1 MKKNNKVIKYI
12 LLLVFALVLYVPNV
26 NANSSCEEYAKENCR
41 SHEGHT
47 EYNACISSSKSYC
60 QSCVSSCQSD
70 CVSKNGNN
78 STAREEC
85 MKSCNTCYD
94 NPSSSSGSGSTSGA
108 TGGATVGAT
117 VGATGSSG
125 GNGTTGSTSTV
136 KGTQGGSTG
145 TKTSGCG
152 ILGNTSSKT
161 VQLLN
166 WVVKGIRLGIPILI
180 IVMGMIDCL
189 RIVFSG
195 EDKVFKEAFTRFVKR
210 IGIGILLIFIPYIL
224 YWLFRLSG
232 MDKQYGIDNFYCGI
246 LETTSG
252 TKVPNGNEYQ
262 DWPYCA
268 KVAESHCTTSGI
280 PQNTTMYEECKKGR
294 KTSCNSCMNGCIT
307 NCPPSDKAPAGYTSC
322 FNSCQSKCK

>member
-94 NPSSSSGSGSTSGA
+94 NPSSSSGSSK
-108 TGGATVGAT
+108 
-117 VGATGSSG
+117 G

-136 KGTQGGSTG
+136 KGTQGGSTSTVKG
-145 TKTSGCG
+145 TEGGSTGSKTSGCG
-152 ILGNTSSKT
+152 ILGNTGSKT

-189 RIVFSG
+189 KIVFSG

-252 TKVPNGNEYQ
+252 TKIPNGNEYQ
-262 DWPYCA
+262 DWPYCID
-268 KVAESHCTTSGI
+268 VAEDFCAGSG
-280 PQNTTMYEECKKGR
+280 PNNTATAYEQCKAGK
-294 KTSCNSCMNGCIT
+294 KAVCNSCMNGCAV
-307 NCPPSDKAPAGYTSC
+307 NCPLERDNHSEYENC
-322 FNSCQSKCK
+322 VNSCKRQCK